1 MAINTSLRVEREHP
15 QGVLEVAVH
24 RLPDGVFVTD
34 DHCTHQPVSLAQ
46 GFIEDGIVYCPFH
59 GGAFDARTG
68 EPARRPCTE
77 PLRTYALRV
86 VDGRVLVDPE
96 PRVTERRVTGACAT
110 VTAPAKPADRG

>member
-1 MAINTSLRVEREHP
+1 MGINASLRVDRPHP

-24 RLPDGVFVTD
+24 RLLDGVYVTD

-68 EPARRPCTE
+68 APARRPCTE
-77 PLRTYALRV
+77 PLRTYAVRV
-86 VDGRVLVDPE
+86 VDGRVQVDPE
-96 PRVTERRVTGACAT
+96 PRVAEPRVT
-110 VTAPAKPADRG
+110 VPAPAKRSDRG